1 MTVPG
6 DGQTPPTDPHSQDS
20 QHSGEQPPQAPQFGS
35 PDSAPQAPQFGS
47 PDSAPQ
53 PAAAPAA
60 TGLTAADLSKKLG
73 AAGLINPLPSLAVG
87 GATYAGG
94 IVMAIVT
101 IVLVAVAAMLTGIG
115 NPVEASLES
124 MDLGPEEALSGV
136 AMALRFPFQLVA
148 LAMLGGLGFSA
159 TIEGASASLSVRLLP
174 AMITLVMVLLSFYGG
189 RFVQRRQGGGQLGI
203 WVSAVVAGFAVA
215 LVTVLAALIFAQ
227 PLPLGDGITLRL
239 HAAGFDSFFGAFF
252 LIAIA
257 HGLGRVSLRSRPAW
271 WPLLTDLAAGFK
283 LATVHALLV
292 TVVAFLAIA
301 VVTTIQALVNGEMPP
316 VIYVILL
323 LPLLGGYV
331 LSYLTG
337 LDMLSALSATSR
349 GAGMLDFLAGGL
361 SGSEYISVFSM
372 PWYAWLGAL
381 VLIPVGLCIASLL
394 WQHQRQVVPGNVI
407 ALAVSWAALPIAYF
421 IGALALMI
429 LGVVSMQVAVSGGFL
444 QNERFGA
451 SLGLAAWTPLLAGV
465 AGVLVELLSRFV
477 APLVAPYLP
486 GRALSWFRRPLAP
499 AAAGATVPG
508 TGATSATAEGA
519 PAAAESV
526 PAPVPMHGAASGDV
540 QQPPAPVPLSP
551 AARKLLIGGGIA
563 VGAALVLVTGLTIT
577 FNVVSS
583 TLYSPEK
590 QVEQY
595 LSALQEGDASTAVE
609 ISAPNAPSA
618 EQALLT
624 DAIAGAAGER
634 ISGFEITGSESD
646 GDEGYLVTARVT
658 QDSVTTT
665 RVFHVE
671 RAGRAALV
679 FPDWQMGQ
687 TEYAFLSM
695 EIPSGTTSILV
706 NGQEVAV
713 DSLAVEDGF
722 AVAAVLPGQ
731 YTVGLPA
738 SSEFVDAEEST
749 VFVSADPDEW
759 YELHAAP
766 VYTLNDS
773 GLTEVQSQVNAVID
787 ECATSQ
793 DRLPGDGCPFETWFT
808 GPVVEGSGS
817 WTVDSYPTVK
827 LEKDYRG
834 EGWTLSDGEQGK
846 ATFSYQREGWS
857 EDDEPTD
864 ETVATYIQLIGTVT
878 LAEDGTLTVELSDGW

>member
-20 QHSGEQPPQAPQFGS
+20 QHSGEQP
-35 PDSAPQAPQFGS
+35 PQAPQFGS

-159 TIEGASASLSVRLLP
+159 TIEGVSATFSVRLLP
-174 AMITLVMVLLSFYGG
+174 AVITLLMVLLSFYGG

-499 AAAGATVPG
+499 AA
-508 TGATSATAEGA
+508 
-519 PAAAESV
+519 
-526 PAPVPMHGAASGDV
+526 
-540 QQPPAPVPLSP
+540 
-551 AARKLLIGGGIA
+551 
-563 VGAALVLVTGLTIT
+563 
-577 FNVVSS
+577 
-583 TLYSPEK
+583 
-590 QVEQY
+590 
-595 LSALQEGDASTAVE
+595 
-609 ISAPNAPSA
+609 
-618 EQALLT
+618 
-624 DAIAGAAGER
+624 
-634 ISGFEITGSESD
+634 
-646 GDEGYLVTARVT
+646 
-658 QDSVTTT
+658 
-665 RVFHVE
+665 
-671 RAGRAALV
+671 
-679 FPDWQMGQ
+679 
-687 TEYAFLSM
+687 
-695 EIPSGTTSILV
+695 
-706 NGQEVAV
+706 
-713 DSLAVEDGF
+713 
-722 AVAAVLPGQ
+722 
-731 YTVGLPA
+731 
-738 SSEFVDAEEST
+738 
-749 VFVSADPDEW
+749 
-759 YELHAAP
+759 
-766 VYTLNDS
+766 
-773 GLTEVQSQVNAVID
+773 
-787 ECATSQ
+787 
-793 DRLPGDGCPFETWFT
+793 
-808 GPVVEGSGS
+808 
-817 WTVDSYPTVK
+817 
-827 LEKDYRG
+827 
-834 EGWTLSDGEQGK
+834 
-846 ATFSYQREGWS
+846 
-857 EDDEPTD
+857 
-864 ETVATYIQLIGTVT
+864 
-878 LAEDGTLTVELSDGW
+878 

>member
-1 MTVPG
+1 
-6 DGQTPPTDPHSQDS
+6 
-20 QHSGEQPPQAPQFGS
+20 
-35 PDSAPQAPQFGS
+35 
-47 PDSAPQ
+47 
-53 PAAAPAA
+53 
-60 TGLTAADLSKKLG
+60 
-73 AAGLINPLPSLAVG
+73 
-87 GATYAGG
+87 
-94 IVMAIVT
+94 
-101 IVLVAVAAMLTGIG
+101 
-115 NPVEASLES
+115 
-124 MDLGPEEALSGV
+124 
-136 AMALRFPFQLVA
+136 
-148 LAMLGGLGFSA
+148 
-159 TIEGASASLSVRLLP
+159 
-174 AMITLVMVLLSFYGG
+174 
-189 RFVQRRQGGGQLGI
+189 
-203 WVSAVVAGFAVA
+203 
-215 LVTVLAALIFAQ
+215 
-227 PLPLGDGITLRL
+227 
-239 HAAGFDSFFGAFF
+239 
-252 LIAIA
+252 
-257 HGLGRVSLRSRPAW
+257 
-271 WPLLTDLAAGFK
+271 
-283 LATVHALLV
+283 
-292 TVVAFLAIA
+292 
-301 VVTTIQALVNGEMPP
+301 
-316 VIYVILL
+316 
-323 LPLLGGYV
+323 
-331 LSYLTG
+331 
-337 LDMLSALSATSR
+337 
-349 GAGMLDFLAGGL
+349 
-361 SGSEYISVFSM
+361 
-372 PWYAWLGAL
+372 
-381 VLIPVGLCIASLL
+381 
-394 WQHQRQVVPGNVI
+394 
-407 ALAVSWAALPIAYF
+407 
-421 IGALALMI
+421 
-429 LGVVSMQVAVSGGFL
+429 
-444 QNERFGA
+444 
-451 SLGLAAWTPLLAGV
+451 
-465 AGVLVELLSRFV
+465 
-477 APLVAPYLP
+477 
-486 GRALSWFRRPLAP
+486 
-499 AAAGATVPG
+499 
-508 TGATSATAEGA
+508 
-519 PAAAESV
+519 
-526 PAPVPMHGAASGDV
+526 PMHGAASGDV
-540 QQPPAPVPLSP
+540 QQSPAPVPLSP

-563 VGAALVLVTGLTIT
+563 VGAALVLVAGLTIA
-577 FNVVSS
+577 FNVLSS

-695 EIPSGTTSILV
+695 EIPSVTTSILV

-773 GLTEVQSQVNAVID
+773 GLTEVQSQVDAVID

-793 DRLPGDGCPFETWFT
+793 DAHPGDGCPFAWA
-808 GPVVEGSGS
+808 PSRMVEGSGS

-834 EGWTLSDGEQGK
+834 EGWTLSSNGEPGK
-846 ATFSYQREGWS
+846 ATFSYQAEGWS

-864 ETVATYIQLIGTVT
+864 ETVSMYVHLSGTVT
-878 LAEDGTLTVELSDGW
+878 LAEDGTLTVECW

>member
-20 QHSGEQPPQAPQFGS
+20 QHSGEQP
-35 PDSAPQAPQFGS
+35 PQAPQFGS

-526 PAPVPMHGAASGDV
+526 PVHGAAAAAAGTD
-540 QQPPAPVPLSP
+540 QQAAAAAPLSP

-679 FPDWQMGQ
+679 FPDWQVGQ

-759 YELHAAP
+759 YDLRAAP
-766 VYTLNDS
+766 FYTLNDS
-773 GLTEVQSQVNAVID
+773 GVTEVQSQVNAVID

-864 ETVATYIQLIGTVT
+864 ETVATYIHLSGTVT

>member
-20 QHSGEQPPQAPQFGS
+20 QHSGEHPPQAPQFGS

-53 PAAAPAA
+53 PAAAPAT

-94 IVMAIVT
+94 IVMSIVT

-174 AMITLVMVLLSFYGG
+174 AVITLVMVLLSFYGG

-283 LATVHALLV
+283 LATIHALLV

-499 AAAGATVPG
+499 AA
-508 TGATSATAEGA
+508 
-519 PAAAESV
+519 
-526 PAPVPMHGAASGDV
+526 
-540 QQPPAPVPLSP
+540 
-551 AARKLLIGGGIA
+551 
-563 VGAALVLVTGLTIT
+563 
-577 FNVVSS
+577 
-583 TLYSPEK
+583 
-590 QVEQY
+590 
-595 LSALQEGDASTAVE
+595 
-609 ISAPNAPSA
+609 
-618 EQALLT
+618 
-624 DAIAGAAGER
+624 
-634 ISGFEITGSESD
+634 
-646 GDEGYLVTARVT
+646 
-658 QDSVTTT
+658 
-665 RVFHVE
+665 
-671 RAGRAALV
+671 
-679 FPDWQMGQ
+679 
-687 TEYAFLSM
+687 
-695 EIPSGTTSILV
+695 
-706 NGQEVAV
+706 
-713 DSLAVEDGF
+713 
-722 AVAAVLPGQ
+722 
-731 YTVGLPA
+731 
-738 SSEFVDAEEST
+738 
-749 VFVSADPDEW
+749 
-759 YELHAAP
+759 
-766 VYTLNDS
+766 
-773 GLTEVQSQVNAVID
+773 
-787 ECATSQ
+787 
-793 DRLPGDGCPFETWFT
+793 
-808 GPVVEGSGS
+808 
-817 WTVDSYPTVK
+817 
-827 LEKDYRG
+827 
-834 EGWTLSDGEQGK
+834 
-846 ATFSYQREGWS
+846 
-857 EDDEPTD
+857 
-864 ETVATYIQLIGTVT
+864 
-878 LAEDGTLTVELSDGW
+878 